1 MESVVII
8 MLIIEQMLANGD
20 SIAFSTLFIG
30 LLLWVISSND
40 KRETK
45 YQETITKLA
54 DSLND
59 FADLK
64 VAITDIKDKVD
75 KWGTDK

>member
-1 MESVVII
+1 MII
-8 MLIIEQMLANGD
+8 MLIIEQMLASGD

-30 LLLWVISSND
+30 LLLWVIASND
-40 KRETK
+40 KREAK
-45 YQETITKLA
+45 YQETISKLA